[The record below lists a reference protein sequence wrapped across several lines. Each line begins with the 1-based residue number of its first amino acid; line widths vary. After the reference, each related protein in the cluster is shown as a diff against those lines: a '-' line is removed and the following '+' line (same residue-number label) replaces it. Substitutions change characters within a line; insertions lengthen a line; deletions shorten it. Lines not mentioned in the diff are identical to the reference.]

1 MSGEPITLSRA
12 SILETIS
19 KVTASPSN
27 IKPKSTMGAFMRWFV
42 SVQNFFNF
50 LGSHLFLT
58 LGLIVGFF
66 TFLVLF
72 NRRGRRSYGKG
83 SFIHLNEKDGLL
95 GGMGNGNG
103 GAKHD

>member
-12 SILETIS
+12 LILETIS
-19 KVTASPSN
+19 KVTVSPPK
-27 IKPKSTMGAFMRWFV
+27 IKPKSTMGAFMSFFV
-42 SVQNFFNF
+42 SVQNFFSWF
-50 LGSHLFLT
+50 GSHLFLS
-58 LGLIVGFF
+58 LGLVVGFF
-66 TFLVLF
+66 TLLVLF

-95 GGMGNGNG
+95 GAMGNGNG